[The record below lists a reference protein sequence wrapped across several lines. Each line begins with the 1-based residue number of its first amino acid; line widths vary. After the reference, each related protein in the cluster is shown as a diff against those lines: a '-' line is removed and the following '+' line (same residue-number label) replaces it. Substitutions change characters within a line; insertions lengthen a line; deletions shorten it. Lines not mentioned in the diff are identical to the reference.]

1 VEQLNSPKLVVFH
14 LLSADLH
21 SYCSIEME
29 SEAVVIRLIF
39 QLPGIDLDLVVIIL
53 DKPELVVAPYV
64 RLQQL
69 FLCVALGTVF
79 AQK

>member
-1 VEQLNSPKLVVFH
+1 
-14 LLSADLH
+14 
-21 SYCSIEME
+21 ME